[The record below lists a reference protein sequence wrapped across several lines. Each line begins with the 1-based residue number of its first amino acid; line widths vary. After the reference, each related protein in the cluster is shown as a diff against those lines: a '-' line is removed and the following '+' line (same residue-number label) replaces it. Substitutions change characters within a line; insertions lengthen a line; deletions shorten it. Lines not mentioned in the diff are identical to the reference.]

1 MMKTTIAVASTI
13 LIAGAALAQD
23 AQVTDLVTTPVQN
36 SDGMVLLA
44 KHYDV
49 PSGWQT
55 PPHRHSG
62 DVVVFVVS
70 GEAEIAL
77 DGESSMLMPGDAISA
92 TADQTMIMANPSD
105 SDRLVFLVHQV
116 SAEDDPYIRVE

>member
-1 MMKTTIAVASTI
+1 MKSGSVGLAGVL
-13 LIAGAALAQD
+13 LIAGSAMAQD
-23 AQVTDLVTTPVQN
+23 AQVTDLVTVPVEN

-49 PSGWQT
+49 PGGWQT

-62 DVVVFVVS
+62 DVIVFVVS

-77 DGESSMLMPGDAISA
+77 DGDTSSLGAGDAISA
-92 TADQTMIMANPSD
+92 TADQVMIMGNASEA
-105 SDRLVFLVHQV
+105 DRLVFLVHQV
-116 SAEDDPYIRVE
+116 SPEDDPYIRVE